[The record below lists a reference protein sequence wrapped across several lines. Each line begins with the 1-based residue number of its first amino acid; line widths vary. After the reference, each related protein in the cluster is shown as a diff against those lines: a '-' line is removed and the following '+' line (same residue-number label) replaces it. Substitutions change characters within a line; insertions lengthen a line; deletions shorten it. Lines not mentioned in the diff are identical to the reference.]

1 MLITSLV
8 NLKSFSTSLARIA
21 WGIMSGFNM
30 LSHVGIRS
38 LSNSA
43 SFANVQSFSGFSKKI
58 PHFLI
63 CIIHSWPRSP
73 GEWMDNSCKNENG
86 TQFLNIYEWK
96 SIIYH
101 KGIFDLLWRSSKK
114 FLKLKFFFSW
124 PNWTVLLTEKL
135 VLVAQTFFVRL
146 LDFSRQHVF

>member
-1 MLITSLV
+1 MVLITSLV

-43 SFANVQSFSGFSKKI
+43 SFANVQSFRGFSKKI

-101 KGIFDLLWRSSKK
+101 KGISDLKAGLLWRWSKK
-114 FLKLKFFFSW
+114 LQFFFSW
-124 PNWTVLLTEKL
+124 SNWTVLLTEKL
-135 VLVAQTFFVRL
+135 VLLA
-146 LDFSRQHVF
+146 